1 MCFSMFSNLQ
11 TEGGVSNHLL
21 VPASMQQT
29 RWQQELVSVSTSADP
44 GIAKIA
50 EHQHRIPMLELAR
63 RIRESRAGYVTE
75 FTFQNKSF
83 KCVSGDDASLKVL
96 PDLNAF
102 QRRYLYFRSVGP
114 DPSTVPCQW

>member
-1 MCFSMFSNLQ
+1 M
-11 TEGGVSNHLL
+11 

-29 RWQQELVSVSTSADP
+29 RWQQELVSVTTSTDP

-50 EHQHRIPMLELAR
+50 EHQHRIPILELAR
-63 RIRESRAGYVTE
+63 RIRESRAGYVTV
-75 FTFQNKSF
+75 FNYQNKSF

-96 PDLNAF
+96 PELNVF